1 MAIQKWV
8 MSTAA
13 LLIIF
18 SNATFADKD
27 GLQGAYDKVRDG
39 YYNEAAEIFEPLAK
53 QGSGDALFNLGLMY
67 HGGMGVAR
75 DERAAVKLYHKAA
88 DKGNIMAQEYLAAGY
103 KEGWFGLEKN
113 ETKADYWQKRSI
125 KK

>member
-8 MSTAA
+8 VGTAT
-13 LLIIF
+13 LLIVF
-18 SNATFADKD
+18 SNAVFAEQN
-27 GLQGAYDKVRDG
+27 GLQSAYNKVRDG
-39 YYNEAAEIFEPLAK
+39 YYNEAAKIFEPLAN

-75 DERAAVKLYHKAA
+75 DERAAVKFYHQAA
-88 DKGNIMAQEYLAAGY
+88 DKGSVLAQEYLAAGY

-113 ETKADYWQKRSI
+113 ETKANYWLKRSEN
-125 KK
+125 K

>member
-8 MSTAA
+8 VSAA
-13 LLIIF
+13 TLLIIF
-18 SNATFADKD
+18 SSTAFAEKD
-27 GLQGAYDKVRDG
+27 RLQNAYDKVRNG
-39 YYNEAAEIFEPLAK
+39 YYNEAAEIFEPLAN

-75 DERAAVKLYHKAA
+75 DERAAVKLYHQAA
-88 DKGNIMAQEYLAAGY
+88 DRGNILAQEYLAAGY

-113 ETKADYWQKRSI
+113 ETKADYWQKRSE